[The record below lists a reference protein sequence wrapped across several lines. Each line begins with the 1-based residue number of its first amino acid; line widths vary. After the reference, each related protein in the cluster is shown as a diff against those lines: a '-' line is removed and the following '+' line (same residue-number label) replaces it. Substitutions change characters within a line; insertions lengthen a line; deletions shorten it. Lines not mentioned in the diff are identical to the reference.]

1 MDILTDTLGRVYV
14 SADGKALVGKPLY
27 SSGSFI
33 GTTANPITITH
44 NLGCKSVAVLCQ
56 AVDADGNV
64 IQSSDSPY
72 RTTTF
77 GVCHIDNFP
86 MQLQKYQKQDGWA
99 TISTD
104 FAAHYKCFGIR
115 HYFPVAE
122 AAAAMNNATLMC
134 SDAVIS
140 ENALTIKLSYR
151 LLIDVKYI
159 WHAYAIPGAE
169 IGG

>member
-33 GTTANPITITH
+33 GQATGTVTITH

-64 IQSSDSPY
+64 IQSTQTPY
-72 RTTTF
+72 KTVAF
-77 GVCHIDNFP
+77 GFCHIDNFP
-86 MQLQKYQKQDGWA
+86 MQMQKYQKQDGWA
-99 TISTD
+99 TINTD
-104 FAAHYKCFGIR
+104 FAAQYKCFGIR
-115 HYFPVAE
+115 HYFPVTE
-122 AAAAMNNATLMC
+122 AAAAMNNATLTC
-134 SDAVIS
+134 PTAVIE
-140 ENALTIKLSYR
+140 ENSITVTLVYQFLAGI
-151 LLIDVKYI
+151 KYI